1 MFHLVDGLHLALLL
15 VVMTLANPRAW
26 RCDFVALLFPC
37 LMLAQRVWQRRPGSR
52 IAFTA
57 LGMVILRAAYAWY
70 GRARL
75 GPVPMALGKH
85 FWGGVAIAGACW

>member
-57 LGMVILRAAYAWY
+57 LGMVILRAA
-70 GRARL
+70 
-75 GPVPMALGKH
+75 
-85 FWGGVAIAGACW
+85 